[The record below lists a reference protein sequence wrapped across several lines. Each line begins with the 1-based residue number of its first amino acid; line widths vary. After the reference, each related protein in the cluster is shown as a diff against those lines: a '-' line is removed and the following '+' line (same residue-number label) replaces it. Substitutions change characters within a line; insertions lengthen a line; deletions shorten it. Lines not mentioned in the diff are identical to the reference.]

1 MTQRP
6 GVRRTPAARPSG
18 RRPVAARPRR
28 RTPTVR
34 RASAGLTPVRAG
46 AILAVLVSGAAVY
59 GMANSTAFDYARL
72 RLEGATFTATSDV
85 EAALEGVRGANLF
98 QLRTGPLAT
107 AIADL
112 QTVRAASVRVAL
124 PDTLVVRIDEREPIL
139 VWRVGAREYL
149 VDDEG
154 QLFALLGEDPP
165 PGVDDLPVIEDRRA
179 ASAGLS
185 VGRSV
190 AASDLDA
197 ATRLASLV
205 PADVGS
211 AAAGLDVV
219 VSDVNGFSIASRPA
233 DWYAVFGYYTPSLRT
248 TELIPGQVRL
258 LRSLLLGREGL
269 IERIV
274 LASETDGTYV
284 PKPTPSPVANPSPAP

>member
-1 MTQRP
+1 VTQRP
-6 GVRRTPAARPSG
+6 GVRRTSAARPAG
-18 RRPVAARPRR
+18 RRPVAATPQR

-46 AILAVLVSGAAVY
+46 ALLALLVSGAAVY

-72 RLEGATFTATSDV
+72 RLEGATFTAAADV
-85 EAALEGVRGANLF
+85 EAALEEVRGTNLF
-98 QLRTGPLAT
+98 QLRTDPLAA
-107 AIADL
+107 AIGDL
-112 QTVRAASVRVAL
+112 GTVREASVRVAL
-124 PDTLVVRIDEREPIL
+124 PDTLVVQVAEREPIL
-139 VWRVGAREYL
+139 VWRIGARDYL

-154 QLFALLGEDPP
+154 QLFARVGEDPP
-165 PGVDDLPVIEDRRA
+165 GGVAGLPVIEDRRA

-205 PADVGS
+205 PSDVGS
-211 AAAGLDVV
+211 TAAGLDVV
-219 VSDVNGFSIASRPA
+219 VSDVNGFSIVSRPA

-284 PKPTPSPVANPSPAP
+284 PKPTPTPTATPEP

>member
-6 GVRRTPAARPSG
+6 GVRRTPAARPAG
-18 RRPVAARPRR
+18 RRPTAGASMR

-46 AILAVLVSGAAVY
+46 AMLAVLLSGAAIY
-59 GMANSTAFDYARL
+59 GVANSTAFEVGRVE
-72 RLEGATFTATSDV
+72 LEGATYTAAADV
-85 EAALEGVRGANLF
+85 EAVLADAHGANLF
-98 QLRTGPLAT
+98 QLRTGPLAS
-107 AIADL
+107 AVAGL
-112 QTVRAASVRVAL
+112 GTVREASVHVRL
-124 PDTLVVRIDEREPIL
+124 PDTLVVDVEEREPIL
-139 VWRVGAREYL
+139 VWRSGIRSYL
-149 VDDEG
+149 VDAEG
-154 QLFALLGEDPP
+154 QLFARLGDEPP
-165 PGVDDLPVIEDRRA
+165 AGVEALPVIDDRRA

-190 AASDLDA
+190 SATDLDA

-205 PADVGS
+205 PEDVGS
-211 AAAGLDVV
+211 VAPRLAVV
-219 VSDVNGFSIASRPA
+219 VTDASGFVVEPRPY
-233 DWYAVFGYYTPSLRT
+233 DWSAVFGYYTPNLRT

-269 IERIV
+269 IQRIV

-284 PKPTPSPVANPSPAP
+284 PKPTPKASPTTAP